1 MLQAIAPLAAD
12 DVVLG
17 QYSRSQVG
25 CGYLEEPS
33 VRNKASCTET
43 FAAAVLHIDNPR
55 WAGARPAC
63 PRGGAAPPSL
73 HTSR

>member
-55 WAGARPAC
+55 WAGARSSSRRRRSAVSSHL
-63 PRGGAAPPSL
+63 AA
-73 HTSR
+73 